1 MHIGDKQMDVLKSA
15 WSKIQ
20 TDQMEEN
27 RDKAL
32 RRQKEREQKEMPK
45 VKTLQDIINDFVK
58 NIDLMDD
65 GQLEAVSHI
74 VETEIMERAFA
85 RNPKLLRSE
94 EQ

>member
-1 MHIGDKQMDVLKSA
+1 MDVLKSA
-15 WSKIQ
+15 WSQIVA
-20 TDQMEEN
+20 DQIEEN

-32 RRQKEREQKEMPK
+32 RRQKEMPK

-58 NIDLMDD
+58 NIDLLDD

-85 RNPKLLRSE
+85 RDPKH
-94 EQ
+94 

>member
-1 MHIGDKQMDVLKSA
+1 MDVLKSA
-15 WSKIQ
+15 WSQIVA
-20 TDQMEEN
+20 DQMEEN

-94 EQ
+94 EH

>member
-1 MHIGDKQMDVLKSA
+1 MDVLKSA

-20 TDQMEEN
+20 TDKMEEN

-32 RRQKEREQKEMPK
+32 RRQKEREQKEREQKEMPK

-94 EQ
+94 EH

>member
-15 WSKIQ
+15 WSKIV

-94 EQ
+94 EH

>member
-1 MHIGDKQMDVLKSA
+1 MDVLKSA

-74 VETEIMERAFA
+74 VETEIMERAFTK
-85 RNPKLLRSE
+85 NPKLLRSDE
-94 EQ
+94 H